1 MAEERNALVMHIKNA
16 TLSDLDK
23 QAAELRSRYEVYRT
37 MRRITKDPG
46 ELKLDFNVRTKEG
59 TAASG
64 KGISGERLKADA
76 ARFRILEGI
85 KQHVIANSGDVQSFD
100 LAFDLSCRRI
110 PDLIEQ
116 PTIPELPGGTIGPGF

>member
-1 MAEERNALVMHIKNA
+1 MDEERNALVMHIKNA

-23 QAAELRSRYEVYRT
+23 QAAELRSKYEVYRT

-46 ELKLDFNVRTKEG
+46 DFKIDFNIRTKEG
-59 TAASG
+59 IAAAG
-64 KGISGERLKADA
+64 KGVSGERLKADA

-85 KQHVIANSGDVQSFD
+85 KQHVIANAGDVQSFD

-110 PDLIEQ
+110 PDLIDQ
-116 PTIPELPGGTIGPGF
+116 PVIPELPGGFGGPGF